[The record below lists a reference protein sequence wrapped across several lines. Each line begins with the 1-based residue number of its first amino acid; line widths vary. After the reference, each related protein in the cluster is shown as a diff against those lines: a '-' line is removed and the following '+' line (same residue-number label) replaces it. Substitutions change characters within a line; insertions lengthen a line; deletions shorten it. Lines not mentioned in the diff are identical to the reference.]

1 MSCESLLFSIVSG
14 NVVLNQLEPY
24 TLPLCMLLLLSACC
38 KCQCVAKHSASW
50 QRCTPV
56 QSIVMAHM
64 GTSLTYMTYL
74 QTISSPQSCLS
85 AQTNRRCQ
93 ALRSHHTITLMLIKF
108 ARKCGFWFGKTERE
122 VEHQPKQMSNA
133 LLQLPKFD
141 NIHTLSVSRSA
152 INAITFNKA
161 GDWVALGCA
170 ALGQLLVWEWRS
182 ESYILKQQGHYYDI
196 ATSAF
201 SPDGQN
207 LATGADDSK
216 VSTSDQSNQN
226 HAVVH
231 LDVRTMVLMPSSM
244 QSASTNTTT

>member
-1 MSCESLLFSIVSG
+1 V
-14 NVVLNQLEPY
+14 
-24 TLPLCMLLLLSACC
+24 
-38 KCQCVAKHSASW
+38 
-50 QRCTPV
+50 
-56 QSIVMAHM
+56 
-64 GTSLTYMTYL
+64 
-74 QTISSPQSCLS
+74 
-85 AQTNRRCQ
+85 
-93 ALRSHHTITLMLIKF
+93 
-108 ARKCGFWFGKTERE
+108 
-122 VEHQPKQMSNA
+122 SNA

-201 SPDGQN
+201 SPDGLN

-216 VSTSDQSNQN
+216 VSISDQSKQN
-226 HAVVH
+226 HAVLY
-231 LDVRTMVLMPSSM
+231 LDVHTMVVMPSSM
-244 QSASTNTTT
+244 QSAPTNITT

>member
-1 MSCESLLFSIVSG
+1 
-14 NVVLNQLEPY
+14 
-24 TLPLCMLLLLSACC
+24 
-38 KCQCVAKHSASW
+38 
-50 QRCTPV
+50 
-56 QSIVMAHM
+56 
-64 GTSLTYMTYL
+64 
-74 QTISSPQSCLS
+74 
-85 AQTNRRCQ
+85 
-93 ALRSHHTITLMLIKF
+93 
-108 ARKCGFWFGKTERE
+108 
-122 VEHQPKQMSNA
+122 MSNA

-216 VSTSDQSNQN
+216 VSTSHQSNQIC
-226 HAVVH
+226 AVVY
-231 LDVRTMVLMPSSM
+231 LDVHTLVVVPSSM

>member
-1 MSCESLLFSIVSG
+1 
-14 NVVLNQLEPY
+14 
-24 TLPLCMLLLLSACC
+24 
-38 KCQCVAKHSASW
+38 
-50 QRCTPV
+50 
-56 QSIVMAHM
+56 
-64 GTSLTYMTYL
+64 
-74 QTISSPQSCLS
+74 
-85 AQTNRRCQ
+85 
-93 ALRSHHTITLMLIKF
+93 
-108 ARKCGFWFGKTERE
+108 
-122 VEHQPKQMSNA
+122 MSNA

-201 SPDGQN
+201 SPDGLN

-216 VSTSDQSNQN
+216 VSISDQSKQN
-226 HAVVH
+226 HAVLY
-231 LDVRTMVLMPSSM
+231 LDVHTMVVMPSSM
-244 QSASTNTTT
+244 QSAPTNITT

>member
-1 MSCESLLFSIVSG
+1 MQFLVLERLQENLFI
-14 NVVLNQLEPY
+14 
-24 TLPLCMLLLLSACC
+24 
-38 KCQCVAKHSASW
+38 
-50 QRCTPV
+50 R
-56 QSIVMAHM
+56 
-64 GTSLTYMTYL
+64 
-74 QTISSPQSCLS
+74 
-85 AQTNRRCQ
+85 
-93 ALRSHHTITLMLIKF
+93 
-108 ARKCGFWFGKTERE
+108 
-122 VEHQPKQMSNA
+122 PKQISNV

-216 VSTSDQSNQN
+216 VSAFDQSNQN

-231 LDVRTMVLMPSSM
+231 LDVHTMVLMPSNV
-244 QSASTNTTT
+244 QSASTNTTA